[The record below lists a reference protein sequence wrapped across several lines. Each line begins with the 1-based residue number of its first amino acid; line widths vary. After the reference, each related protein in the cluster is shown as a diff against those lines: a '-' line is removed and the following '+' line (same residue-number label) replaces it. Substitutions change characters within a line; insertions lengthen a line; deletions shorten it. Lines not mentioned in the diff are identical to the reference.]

1 MLELNSLLILMVVVW
16 LGGKFFR
23 RFGLPVIFGELLAG
37 IIVGP
42 TLLGVVHTSETI
54 EILAELGVFFL
65 MLHAGLE
72 SDPEKIFSSS
82 KQAFIIALLGTIF
95 PFVGGYFAS
104 IAFGLDS
111 GAALFVGMA
120 LSVTAIAVTARLLQ
134 DYKLSGTKIAN
145 LALGAALVDDIL
157 SLVIFSVVMEIAVT
171 GAVDIVTLGWI
182 GLKVAGFF
190 GIVLILGQ
198 KFFPQINK
206 VIYTGNK
213 GFTFTLIVAL
223 VFGLLAE
230 AMGMHV
236 IIGAFLAGLFI
247 REEVVEKELFDK
259 IEDRIWG
266 LSYSFLGP
274 IFFASLAF
282 HLDFLAV
289 TEAPWFLLVIILV
302 AVLGKMLGAGLG
314 AYLCKYKKQEV
325 IGIGVA
331 MNSRG
336 AVELILASIGYQQGI
351 INEMVFSV
359 LVLMAF
365 VTTIISIV
373 GMKPVSK
380 MLKD

>member
-1 MLELNSLLILMVVVW
+1 MLILMVVVW

-23 RFGLPVIFGELLAG
+23 KFGLPVIFGELLAG

-42 TLLGVVHTSETI
+42 TLLGVVQDSETI

-72 SDPEKIFSSS
+72 SDPKKIFSSS
-82 KQAFIIALLGTIF
+82 KQAFVIALLGTIF

-104 IAFGLDS
+104 IAFGLDT
-111 GAALFVGMA
+111 GAALFIGMA

-134 DYKLSGTKIAN
+134 DYKLTGTPIAN
-145 LALGAALVDDIL
+145 LAIGAALVDDIL
-157 SLVIFSVVMEIAVT
+157 SLVIFSVVMEVATT
-171 GAVDIVTLGWI
+171 GAVNIVTLGLI
-182 GLKVAGFF
+182 ALKVTAFF
-190 GIVLILGQ
+190 AIVLVLGQ

-213 GFTFTLIVAL
+213 GFTMTLIVAL

-247 REEVVEKELFDK
+247 REEVIETDLFNK

-289 TEAPWFLLVIILV
+289 KEAPLFLLVIILV
-302 AVLGKMLGAGLG
+302 AVIGKMFGAGLG
-314 AYLCKYKKQEV
+314 AFLFKYKKSEV
-325 IGIGVA
+325 AAIGVA

-351 INEMVFSV
+351 IDERVFSI
-359 LVLMAF
+359 LVLTAF
-365 VTTIISIV
+365 VTTIVSIV
-373 GMKPVSK
+373 GMKPISK
-380 MLKD
+380 KLLS